1 MEVRWP
7 IHRWEIPVN
16 TVLNAGRT
24 DVLRMNL
31 PFLISWGE
39 EQEDVLGA
47 WNQLVADAKKEDE
60 KAVHLIHETA
70 GYLGRLISVL
80 ITMMDPEYI
89 YIGGEIT
96 DIYEEL
102 FANMNQIVQERCF
115 LYGNRRVKLV
125 KDGHSELTIHS
136 GINESIYAQWK
147 P

>member
-1 MEVRWP
+1 M
-7 IHRWEIPVN
+7 
-16 TVLNAGRT
+16 
-24 DVLRMNL
+24 
-31 PFLISWGE
+31 
-39 EQEDVLGA
+39 
-47 WNQLVADAKKEDE
+47 
-60 KAVHLIHETA
+60 
-70 GYLGRLISVL
+70 GRLISVL